1 MYNNSNIKILAKNGK
16 SFYFAGYFL
25 PKPQLSAISDL
36 YAFCRYVDDC
46 ADELSPNEA
55 KIEISKIKET
65 LLNSNM
71 SNPIQQKIKSLESRG
86 IQRKHLLDLIHGAEW
101 DALQKPILN
110 EQQLDHYCY
119 CVAGVVGLMM
129 NPLMKISHPD
139 ALEHAIALGKAMQIT
154 NICRDIKED
163 ALKLRIY
170 LPENRI
176 KEANLTLE
184 QLQKNSPTPNELKHL
199 VYEYLMLAE
208 NLYKT
213 GFQGL
218 AYIPLRCRF
227 VILLA
232 GQLYR
237 HIGLKIIRN
246 DCDVL
251 KGRFYLNWIEK
262 ILILFKILPLTLKP
276 SFWFTLRRH
285 TSEVSL

>member
-1 MYNNSNIKILAKNGK
+1 MNNNSNIKILAKNGK
-16 SFYFAGYFL
+16 SFYFAGCFL
-25 PKPQLSAISDL
+25 PKQQLSAIADL

-46 ADELSPNEA
+46 ADELNPIEA
-55 KIEISKIKET
+55 KLEISKIKAI
-65 LLNSNM
+65 LHDPNINNST
-71 SNPIQQKIKSLESRG
+71 QEKIKLLESKG

-129 NPLMKISHPD
+129 NPLMKITDPAAH
-139 ALEHAIALGKAMQIT
+139 EHAIALGKAMQIT
-154 NICRDIKED
+154 NICRDILED
-163 ALKLRIY
+163 ALKLRVY
-170 LPENRI
+170 LPENKI

-184 QLQKNSPTPNELKHL
+184 QLQKNGPTPNQLKHL

-251 KGRFYLNWIEK
+251 KGRFYLNWTEK

-276 SFWFTLRRH
+276 SFWLTRKQQAI
-285 TSEVSL
+285 EVSL